1 MKPTASILLAALV
14 LCGTL
19 SPAQSTAQ
27 SKPSFEIA
35 SPAEVV
41 IPAREVCLTDFGGV
55 GDGVTLNSAAFESAI
70 VALDGKGGGRLTVPA
85 GVWYTGPIVMRDNI
99 ELHLAEG
106 AMIIFSTDKSLYPIV
121 RTIFEGRDTYRCQ
134 SPISAVGRK
143 NIAITGSGIID
154 GSGDVWRAVKKD
166 KLGSSEWKKIVRSGG
181 ILSDDGETWYP
192 SESFRLGQSDSDQN
206 INRWATTREDF
217 ERIKDFLRPVMIS
230 FNDCDGVL
238 LSGVTYQNSPCW
250 NIHIMLSRDVTVED
264 ISVRCPWYAQNGD
277 GIDIES
283 CDRVVIRRSTFD
295 AGDDAICIKSG
306 KDEEGRRRGIPASN
320 ILVEDCTVFHG
331 HGGFVVGSEMSGGAR
346 NIIVRNCRFSG
357 TDVGLRFKS
366 TRGRGGVVENIYIE
380 NIQMN
385 DIATEALL
393 FDLFYGG
400 KSAVEAQEDGD
411 NDDVNTDLPAKPVD
425 ETTPEFRNIFVT
437 GVVCRGAN
445 RAMLFNGLPEKNVS
459 NIVVEN
465 SSIEADAGAQ
475 INESTGVVL
484 RNVKITP
491 RTGPALMV
499 NNVKGLVVSRFDA
512 PDNLPVVMEVT
523 GSRNE
528 NIEIDQP
535 SEIDGRTMKVAERA
549 KGSVVLMVSRDK
561 VVKK

>member
-1 MKPTASILLAALV
+1 MKRTADILFAASLAI
-14 LCGTL
+14 CGMVAPL
-19 SPAQSTAQ
+19 RGEAQ
-27 SKPSFEIA
+27 SKPAFEIA
-35 SPAEVV
+35 APAAVTIPQTEV
-41 IPAREVCLTDFGGV
+41 RLTDFGGT
-55 GDGVTLNSAAFESAI
+55 GDGVALNTDAFERAI
-70 VALDGKGGGRLTVPA
+70 AALDAGGGGRLTVPA

-106 AMIIFSTDKSLYPIV
+106 ALIVFSTDKNLYPIV

-134 SPISAVGRK
+134 SPISAVGRR

-154 GSGDVWRAVKKD
+154 GSGDVWRAVKRD
-166 KLGSSEWKKIVRSGG
+166 KLAESDWKKLVKSGG
-181 ILSDDGETWYP
+181 ILSADGKTWYP
-192 SESFRLGQSDSDQN
+192 SESFRLGQENSDQN

-217 ERIKDFLRPVMIS
+217 EKIKDFLRPVMIS

-238 LSGVTYQNSPCW
+238 LSGPTFQNSPAW
-250 NIHIMLSRDVTVED
+250 NIHIMLSRDITVED
-264 ISVRCPWYAQNGD
+264 IFVRCPWYAQNGD

-283 CDRVVIRRSTFD
+283 CDRVTIRRSTFD

-306 KDEEGRRRGIPASN
+306 KDEEGRLRAMPSSN

-331 HGGFVVGSEMSGGAR
+331 HGGFVVGSEMSGGVR
-346 NIIVRNCRFSG
+346 GIVVRNCRFSG

-400 KSAVEAQEDGD
+400 KSAVEAMNDGD
-411 NDDVNTDLPAKPVD
+411 NAEVNTDLAAMPAD

-465 SSIEADAGAQ
+465 SSIEAATGAQ

-484 RNVKITP
+484 RDVKITP
-491 RTGPALMV
+491 RSGPALMV
-499 NNVKGLVVSRFDA
+499 NNVKGLTVSGFDA
-512 PDNLPVVMEVT
+512 PDGLETVMEVT
-523 GSRNE
+523 GSRNSGIVIEAGDVTKE
-528 NIEIDQP
+528 NSRIAARA
-535 SEIDGRTMKVAERA
+535 SRAVAIR
-549 KGSVVLMVSRDK
+549 
-561 VVKK
+561 

>member
-1 MKPTASILLAALV
+1 MKPTASILLAALA
-14 LCGTL
+14 LCGAL
-19 SPAQSTAQ
+19 SPLRSEAQ
-27 SKPSFEIA
+27 SKPAFEIA
-35 SPAEVV
+35 SPAPVV
-41 IPAREVCLTDFGGV
+41 IPAGGVALTDFGGT
-55 GDGVTLNSAAFESAI
+55 GDGVTLNSAAFERAI
-70 VALDGKGGGRLTVPA
+70 AALDARGGGRLTVPA

-106 AMIIFSTDKSLYPIV
+106 AIIVFSTDKSLYPIV

-134 SPISAVGRK
+134 SPISAVGQK
-143 NIAITGSGIID
+143 NIAITGEGIID
-154 GSGDVWRAVKKD
+154 GSGDVWRAIKKD
-166 KLGSSEWKKIVRSGG
+166 KIGSSDWNRIVKSGG
-181 ILSDDGETWYP
+181 ILSSDGKTWYP
-192 SESFRLGQSDSDQN
+192 SESYRLGQANSDQN
-206 INRWATTREDF
+206 INRWATTKEDF
-217 ERIKDFLRPVMIS
+217 ESIKDFLRPVMIS

-238 LSGVTYQNSPCW
+238 LDGVTFQNSPCW
-250 NIHIMLSRDVTVED
+250 NIHIMLSRDITVED
-264 ISVRCPWYAQNGD
+264 IFVRCPWYAQNGD
-277 GIDIES
+277 GVDIES
-283 CDRVVIRRSTFD
+283 CDRVAILRSTFD

-306 KDEEGRRRGIPASN
+306 KDEEGRRRAMPSSN

-331 HGGFVVGSEMSGGAR
+331 HGGFVVGSEMSGGAN

-366 TRGRGGVVENIYIE
+366 TRGRGGVVENIFIE

-400 KSAVEAQEDGD
+400 KSAVEAREDGD
-411 NDDVNTDLPAKPVD
+411 NSEVNTDLPAMPVD
-425 ETTPEFRNIFVT
+425 ETTPQFRNIFVT

-465 SSIEADAGAQ
+465 SSIEASTGAQ

-499 NNVKGLVVSRFDA
+499 NNVKELTVEGFDA
-512 PDNLPVVMEVT
+512 PDDLPVVMEVT
-523 GSRNE
+523 GSRTE
-528 NIEIDQP
+528 GISIHRGEIE
-535 SEIDGRTMKVAERA
+535 DGNLKISDRA
-549 KGSVVLMVSRDK
+549 KGSVLMVVGWPR
-561 VVKK
+561 